1 MNKISRNKLSEKQK
15 KELFLAL
22 GLIGLNLLTLLE
34 FKIQDFSPWIQ
45 ILRTITIPIILIIGI
60 IIFIFFRKRIF
71 VYKTKPT
78 NSDYLRETISILAI
92 SSILTIPVLGFT
104 SLTNRTIG
112 NQDDYILKGEIIS
125 LDSTL
130 VYNKSTN
137 LTSTEYSVELIE
149 NQSKKKYEFN
159 ISTKRYK
166 DLKGQT
172 EIERKIKKG
181 FWGYLYEN

>member
-78 NSDYLRETISILAI
+78 NSDYLREIISILSI
-92 SSILTIPVLGFT
+92 SSVLTIPVLGFT

-112 NQDDYILKGEIIS
+112 NQDDYILKGEVIS

-149 NQSKKKYEFN
+149 NQSRKKYKFN
-159 ISTKRYK
+159 ISAKMFK
-166 DLKGQT
+166 DLDGQT

-181 FWGYLYEN
+181 FWGYLYKN